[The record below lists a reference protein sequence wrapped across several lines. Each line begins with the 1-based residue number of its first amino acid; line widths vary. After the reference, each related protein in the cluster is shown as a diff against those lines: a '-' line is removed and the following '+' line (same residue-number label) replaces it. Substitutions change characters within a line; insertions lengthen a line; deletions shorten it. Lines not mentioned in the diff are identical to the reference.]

1 MASRRGL
8 WNSEKVKTTSL
19 YLYLFELT
27 HILMSYTHSE
37 SPDTISILF
46 KSPLNL
52 GAKHPV
58 DGHLKPDIDE
68 LKSCLIGNQLHIYDA
83 MKAELPR
90 KNIQPTLIVTEK
102 KT

>member
-1 MASRRGL
+1 M
-8 WNSEKVKTTSL
+8 

-27 HILMSYTHSE
+27 HVLMSYTYSE
-37 SPDTISILF
+37 RPDTISILF

-58 DGHLKPDIDE
+58 DGHSKPNIDE
-68 LKSCLIGNQLHIYDA
+68 LKSYLIGSQLHIYDA

-90 KNIQPTLIVTEK
+90 KDIQPTLIVTET